1 MQKMTLIAEVLAR
14 AGGSSPVLVF
24 QMAALATLVSGKNVP
39 GKEKHAVGN
48 FFFLILFRSY
58 LVCLRDAA

>member
-1 MQKMTLIAEVLAR
+1 MALIAEVLAR
-14 AGGSSPVLVF
+14 AGGSSSVLVF